1 MKNILFV
8 SYGGGHV
15 SNLLPI
21 YKEICHS
28 PSINATF
35 LALTT
40 AQNYLDQRH
49 VKYIGY
55 KDLPFDL
62 PIDNQKDAKILL
74 DQIQNQ
80 PINPEESVAYLGWNM
95 WDLEKQ
101 YGRKAAI
108 EKYNK
113 FGRACFYPINLMKKV
128 LEAYSADL
136 VVTTS
141 APRSEKAAIDA
152 AVEMR
157 IPSVCIP
164 DSVANYELD
173 LWLNKDSFATM
184 ICAANEKMRERLIN
198 AGRSSQ
204 SVTVTGSPALED
216 FMNPYDS
223 EDIIKIK
230 KKLGIPLNK
239 KIILYASSP
248 ESSKHTFTDKIGDPE
263 LPKKVLDVLTTFVIK
278 QGMALIYRPHP
289 SLISES
295 PALNES
301 IILDLGHN
309 LKDIISCSDVVVTTA
324 STVGIQAQLLG
335 KSLMCVNMSIYSTDV
350 YYEDYGPCIRVTRFD
365 EIPTKLDEALSRLIK
380 NYPEKLMKH
389 IPFSSPVKNI
399 IEVLNLVGELQID
412 V

>member
-28 PSINATF
+28 PSVNPTF

-141 APRSEKAAIDA
+141 APRSEKAVIDA

-164 DSVANYELD
+164 DIVVNLD
-173 LWLNKDSFATM
+173 LCGWIANNGFASKLCVATRKIKERIVALNRNPNS
-184 ICAANEKMRERLIN
+184 I
-198 AGRSSQ
+198 
-204 SVTVTGSPALED
+204 VVTGSPAIESFAHPLA
-216 FMNPYDS
+216 S
-223 EDIIKIK
+223 EEKSAFL
-230 KKLGIPLNK
+230 KKLNIDTNK
-239 KIILYASSP
+239 HIILYAPSP
-248 ESSKHTFTDKIGDPE
+248 EYSKNTFTGKISNE
-263 LPKKVLDVLTTFVIK
+263 NLPKEILETICSYFVKEDKYQI
-278 QGMALIYRPHP
+278 IYRPHP
-289 SLISES
+289 NQNFNLES
-295 PALNES
+295 SFINNIIVDEGYDLKS
-301 IILDLGHN
+301 IIS
-309 LKDIISCSDVVVTTA
+309 ISDVVITTA
-324 STVGIQAQLLG
+324 STVGILAQILG
-335 KSLMCVNMSIYSTDV
+335 KPLLAVSLSVHFKNVDYSDFGDYVCVDSLDFLNAAIIKLLRKRQK
-350 YYEDYGPCIRVTRFD
+350 IRPFNTAPIVFQEVT
-365 EIPTKLDEALSRLIK
+365 
-380 NYPEKLMKH
+380 
-389 IPFSSPVKNI
+389 KNI
-399 IEVLNLVGELQID
+399 KKEIERLLD
-412 V
+412 F